1 MWFPWRHARP
11 ILPGWGSEVVSQCQ
25 AGCRSICHTGS
36 VGGECFSCWLSLPGN
51 AEALGDGSW
60 YHVRLRALL
69 EPKDSE
75 FLGSWV
81 CLPGAEAETEVV
93 LAGLASG
100 IPVMVPGNTPQP
112 GCRAPCSWGP
122 SGDAWARCSPTLLS
136 H

>member
-1 MWFPWRHARP
+1 MWFPWRHAHP

-36 VGGECFSCWLSLPGN
+36 VGGECFSVGSRCWATLRP
-51 AEALGDGSW
+51 LGK
-60 YHVRLRALL
+60 AACAL

-81 CLPGAEAETEVV
+81 LLPGAEAETEVV

-112 GCRAPCSWGP
+112 GCRAPWSWGS
-122 SGDAWARCSPTLLS
+122 SGDTWARCSPTLLS

>member
-51 AEALGDGSW
+51 TEALGDGSW

-81 CLPGAEAETEVV
+81 L
-93 LAGLASG
+93 LARS
-100 IPVMVPGNTPQP
+100 
-112 GCRAPCSWGP
+112 RSR
-122 SGDAWARCSPTLLS
+122 D
-136 H
+136 